1 MRQVMTEHLSV
12 FRTEKG
18 ILQALEELE
27 QLHEQTG
34 KIAIKEKALPMNPEL
49 LMRWELDNLVGLA
62 KIIAQAALQRKES
75 RGAHYRDDFPQRRDA
90 FNHHTLV
97 SINSAA
103 EVRFGKR
110 DVDMSIFEARQ
121 ENYEKFGLIQRKY

>member
-1 MRQVMTEHLSV
+1 MQAR
-12 FRTEKG
+12 
-18 ILQALEELE
+18 QALA

-34 KIAIKEKALPMNPEL
+34 KIAIRQKALPMNPEL
-49 LMRWELDNLVGLA
+49 LMRWELDNLLCLA

-97 SINSAA
+97 SMNSSG
-103 EVRFGKR
+103 EVQFSKR
-110 DVDMSIFEARQ
+110 DVDMSIFEAGK